1 MVTPTEIKG
10 FCKAVRECV
19 RRGELTQQQGRT
31 LMGQAKNGD
40 YMGALN
46 GLKRLYS
53 R

>member
-1 MVTPTEIKG
+1 MTAPTEIKG

-31 LMGQAKNGD
+31 LMGQAKKGD
-40 YMGALN
+40 YSGALN